1 METVKAAWTLHFDG
15 SSTTSEGGAGIVLS
29 KSTGETVGMS
39 FKLDFPC
46 TNNMAEYEAYLT
58 GLAVAREMG
67 IKRLRVIGDSYLVV
81 CQARGNFA
89 LKEPSLAPY
98 RAMAQRLEDSFEEFY
113 IEHSLGSDNRFAD
126 ALATLGSKIKFEGVT
141 MDVTIVKRPIPVVQM
156 LKEEF
161 SDQLLGQTDWRS
173 SIKEALLSP
182 DEKDHLKVLKDY
194 ALMAGELYKKL
205 PGGVLA
211 RCLSPSEEIRRKIN
225 AKNISR
231 LNPPSSASV
240 FQF

>member
-1 METVKAAWTLHFDG
+1 
-15 SSTTSEGGAGIVLS
+15 
-29 KSTGETVGMS
+29 
-39 FKLDFPC
+39 
-46 TNNMAEYEAYLT
+46 
-58 GLAVAREMG
+58 
-67 IKRLRVIGDSYLVV
+67 
-81 CQARGNFA
+81 
-89 LKEPSLAPY
+89 
-98 RAMAQRLEDSFEEFY
+98 
-113 IEHSLGSDNRFAD
+113 
-126 ALATLGSKIKFEGVT
+126 
-141 MDVTIVKRPIPVVQM
+141 M

-161 SDQLLGQTDWRS
+161 SDQPLRQTNWQS

-182 DEKDHLKVLKDY
+182 SEKDLLKILKDY